1 MSIHATSVQRLHSPD
16 AVAMRTRTAPKTGR
30 TIGKQKKA
38 HEGISEGCA
47 IAMIS
52 DAQPRTLANIE
63 SFENLVEETRGA
75 GSLGDVGKVE

>member
-1 MSIHATSVQRLHSPD
+1 
-16 AVAMRTRTAPKTGR
+16 
-30 TIGKQKKA
+30 
-38 HEGISEGCA
+38 
-47 IAMIS
+47 MIS